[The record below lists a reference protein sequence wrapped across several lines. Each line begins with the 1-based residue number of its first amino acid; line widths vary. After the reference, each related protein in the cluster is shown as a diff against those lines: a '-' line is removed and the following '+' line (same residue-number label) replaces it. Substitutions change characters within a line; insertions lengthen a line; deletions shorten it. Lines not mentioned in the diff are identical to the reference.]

1 MKHESG
7 GNARAINLWDSNAK
21 KGIPSKGLM
30 QVIDPTFRSYAMAP
44 YNKDIYDP
52 LSNMVAAIRYTVSR
66 YGSLYKGWTARGYK
80 GYKNGGMPV
89 NGEVYIANENGF
101 GSEYIGR
108 MGNKHVVANNQ
119 QITDGI
125 KQAVIDGMMEVYMA
139 TQSNRTDS
147 NSAIPYIIN
156 AVLKTEDNEV
166 LARAVEKGQ
175 ASRNS
180 RFNPSPAY

>member
-1 MKHESG
+1 MIAS
-7 GNARAINLWDSNAK
+7 
-21 KGIPSKGLM
+21 
-30 QVIDPTFRSYAMAP
+30 
-44 YNKDIYDP
+44 
-52 LSNMVAAIRYTVSR
+52 IRYTVSR

-175 ASRNS
+175 ASRSS